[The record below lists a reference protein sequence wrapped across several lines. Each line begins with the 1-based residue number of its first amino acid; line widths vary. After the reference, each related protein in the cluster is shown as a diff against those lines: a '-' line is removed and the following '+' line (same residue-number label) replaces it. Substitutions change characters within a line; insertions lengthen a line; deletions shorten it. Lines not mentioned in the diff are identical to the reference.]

1 MLRATPELFG
11 PVRKSKTID
20 AQAEAEAA
28 AAIEADRRA
37 EILKQQKDVA
47 PVAVLDAN
55 NERRTAEVKA
65 EVKGIWRNALDA
77 ERPQKKLE
85 WQRE

>member
-1 MLRATPELFG
+1 M
-11 PVRKSKTID
+11 
-20 AQAEAEAA
+20 
-28 AAIEADRRA
+28 
-37 EILKQQKDVA
+37 
-47 PVAVLDAN
+47 AVLDAN

-77 ERPQKKLE
+77 ERLKKNLE